1 MGSEHGPGAAHPAP
15 SKESY
20 EEQDPQAGGRLQNR
34 AGTTAEREPLAA
46 SHSREATMVTVTW
59 ALGAGPSPHPLGETK
74 SRWGRGT
81 KTKE

>member
-1 MGSEHGPGAAHPAP
+1 MKSR
-15 SKESY
+15 
-20 EEQDPQAGGRLQNR
+20 PQAGGRQQDR

-46 SHSREATMVTVTW
+46 SHSRGATMGTVTW
-59 ALGAGPSPHPLGETK
+59 ALGAGPRPHPLGET